1 MEHRTMHRSIRQ
13 MARILTILSPLAV
26 LGACGNLTAGGAT
39 GEAAVLLSG
48 DAADPVPTTAMVAS
62 PTQQGTAAAGEGE
75 GDSPEGEVEVEFK
88 LFLEAADG
96 DLIAM
101 TDRTLRVRVDLQ
113 GVSEPEVA
121 NRLLPAA
128 AYSALRIVFTAIE
141 VEVDAGLIING
152 VPVTGP
158 IDVEMDNVSLTVQ
171 RSLDL
176 DIRANARAVLVID
189 LNAASWLQ
197 AVDPVTATV
206 SAQVFADLVTVIVR

>member
-1 MEHRTMHRSIRQ
+1 M
-13 MARILTILSPLAV
+13 
-26 LGACGNLTAGGAT
+26 
-39 GEAAVLLSG
+39 
-48 DAADPVPTTAMVAS
+48 PTTTGVAS
-62 PTQQGTAAAGEGE
+62 PTPRGTTAASEEG
-75 GDSPEGEVEVEFK
+75 GQPEGEVEVEFK

-96 DLIAM
+96 DLIAL
-101 TDRTLRVRVDLQ
+101 TERTVRVRVDLQ

-121 NRLLPAA
+121 NQLLPAA

-158 IDVEMDNVSLTVQ
+158 VNVEMDNVSLTVT
-171 RSLDL
+171 RPLDL
-176 DIRANARAVLVID
+176 DIRAGTRAVLVID

-206 SAQVFADLVTVIVR
+206 SAQLFADLVTVIVR